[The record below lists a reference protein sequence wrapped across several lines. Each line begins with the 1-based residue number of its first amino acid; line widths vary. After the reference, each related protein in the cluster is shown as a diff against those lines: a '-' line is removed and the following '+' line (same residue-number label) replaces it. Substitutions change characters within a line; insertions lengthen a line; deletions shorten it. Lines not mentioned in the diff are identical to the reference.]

1 MCALWIRLWCIFE
14 GGGPS
19 SHRGGFHHTALWNE
33 EPVQLTWSGL
43 YRSAG
48 GTRCCCWC
56 CAARLR
62 GPAGSSRCPP
72 GQPPQP
78 ESEACPPPPSA
89 PPGSGQR
96 TSTLSQEHQ
105 VRTLTLTPRPCLC
118 SHPAGLHAAPPSALA
133 GLLRAGGGG
142 LCYRAL

>member
-1 MCALWIRLWCIFE
+1 M
-14 GGGPS
+14 
-19 SHRGGFHHTALWNE
+19 ALWNE
-33 EPVQLTWSGL
+33 EPVQLTWGGL

-62 GPAGSSRCPP
+62 GPAGPSRCPP
-72 GQPPQP
+72 GRPPQP

-96 TSTLSQEHQ
+96 TPTLSQEHQ
-105 VRTLTLTPRPCLC
+105 VRTLTPTPTPGPVLTLQDFAQHLRLRSQGCYVQGEAASAVPLCEGRQTCCLLLETTDVPCRQTLVN
-118 SHPAGLHAAPPSALA
+118 HLT
-133 GLLRAGGGG
+133 
-142 LCYRAL
+142 